1 MCIII
6 YCNKL
11 EITEYWN
18 CWPGTML
25 LWLVQDTHVKDKID
39 IGKIKNQLDSESEW
53 RTRSIMELLQRVV
66 YWVF

>member
-1 MCIII
+1 
-6 YCNKL
+6 
-11 EITEYWN
+11 
-18 CWPGTML
+18 ML
-25 LWLVQDTHVKDKID
+25 LGWVQDTLVKDKID